1 MKDLQGSMGAMIDGI
16 IDPKMGLLTR
26 FNCKFMRK
34 EIDMVNKS
42 LCDDFTPVIAH
53 MSIVILVVTV
63 FLIFG

>member
-1 MKDLQGSMGAMIDGI
+1 MIDGI

-53 MSIVILVVTV
+53 MSIVILVVAV
-63 FLIFG
+63 FLIIG